1 MDAGSAETGDHRVRV
16 ARERRG
22 RMRRRLLDAV
32 MASYARRLQQDPPS
46 VDDVITEAGV
56 SRATFYKYF
65 NSFEEAMAALG
76 RDLVDEMVRSLI
88 NLYGERE
95 DAFFRLTT
103 GIQLFLLRSVIDPLW
118 AAFVARTDQLA
129 QDTEPLMGMTRHL
142 ETAREQGLVSFT
154 QTEAAASLAVGAMM
168 GTIRYMVRSGNR
180 SQAYVE
186 DLTAMILR
194 GLGVET
200 EAAREIVRQH
210 TVFIRD
216 VGPER
221 LTWWRDPWS

>member
-1 MDAGSAETGDHRVRV
+1 MTKKDDHRVRV
-16 ARERRG
+16 ARERRD
-22 RMRRRLLDAV
+22 RMRKRLLDAV
-32 MASYARRLQQDPPS
+32 MTSYARRLQQDPPS
-46 VDDVITEAGV
+46 VDDVITEANV

-65 NSFEEAMAALG
+65 NSFDEAMAALG
-76 RDLVDEMVRSLI
+76 RELVDEMVRSLI

-142 ETAREQGLVSFT
+142 EAARAQGLVSFLE
-154 QTEAAASLAVGAMM
+154 TEAAASLTVGAMM

-186 DLTAMILR
+186 DLTSMILR
-194 GLGVET
+194 GLGLDMD
-200 EAAREIVRQH
+200 AAREIVRQH

-216 VGPER
+216 VAPDR
-221 LTWWRDPWS
+221 LTWWRDPWG